1 MNIGIVIPCYNRTQP
16 LQRLLFSL
24 QEAYYQN
31 DKVDLI
37 FSIDNSGTNDVLE
50 VAEAFYWN
58 FGEKK
63 LILHDI
69 NIGLKNNIL
78 ACGDLVDIYDA
89 VIVLEDD
96 LYVAKDFYHFAKQAA
111 LYYVGNSNIAG
122 ISLFSYRY
130 AEIGYFQFY
139 PFRDEKDTFFI
150 QWPSSWGQLWTR
162 KQWRSFRGWLGNN
175 KDISQINIPVEVK
188 EWTHSWKKFFIAY
201 MVDMN
206 KFFVYPYV
214 SFTNEFGTAGIHY
227 EGKEAVNTV
236 DLFMG
241 VNIEYRFRDFEA
253 GSLFKY
259 DCFFQAVDRII
270 KIDKINY
277 NVCFDLYSNKEVQN
291 LTAAYVLT
299 SRRQSSPIYTFGHL
313 HIPFEYNILRDV
325 VGDFFYLVKREKFI
339 KGEFGVDK
347 KIVLRMR
354 LSTIDM
360 LKNVGAKIKKRF
372 IGYLLNY
379 WLSK

>member
-1 MNIGIVIPCYNRTQP
+1 MNISIVIPCYNRTQS
-16 LQRLLFSL
+16 LQRLLLSL

-37 FSIDNSGTNDVLE
+37 FSIDNSGTNNVQK
-50 VAEAFYWN
+50 VAEDFSWK

-63 LILHDI
+63 FILHHT

-78 ACGDLVDIYDA
+78 ACGDLVEIYDA

-96 LYVAKDFYHFAKQAA
+96 LYVGKDFYHFAKQAA
-111 LYYVGNSNIAG
+111 LYYMEDSNIAG

-139 PFRDEKDTFFI
+139 PFRDGKDTFFI

-162 KQWRSFRGWLGNN
+162 EQWKSFRAWLGQN
-175 KDISQINIPVEVK
+175 KDITQINIPVEVK

-227 EGKEAVNTV
+227 EGQGNVNTV

-241 VNIEYRFRDFEA
+241 VNVKYRFRDFEEE
-253 GSLFKY
+253 SLFKY
-259 DCFFQAVDRII
+259 DCFYQM
-270 KIDKINY
+270 IDKIIQVDSIKY
-277 NVCFDLYSNKEVQN
+277 NVCFDLYSTKELQN
-291 LTAAYVLT
+291 LTADYVVT
-299 SRRQSSPIYTFGHL
+299 ARKQSNAIHTFGHT
-313 HIPFEYNILRDV
+313 HIPFEYNILRADI
-325 VGDFFYLVKREKFI
+325 GDFFYLVKRENFVES
-339 KGEFGVDK
+339 EFDIDK
-347 KIVLRMR
+347 KIALRMN
-354 LSTIDM
+354 LSTKDM
-360 LKNVGAKIKKRF
+360 IKKIGTKIKKKFMR
-372 IGYLLNY
+372 YL
-379 WLSK
+379 